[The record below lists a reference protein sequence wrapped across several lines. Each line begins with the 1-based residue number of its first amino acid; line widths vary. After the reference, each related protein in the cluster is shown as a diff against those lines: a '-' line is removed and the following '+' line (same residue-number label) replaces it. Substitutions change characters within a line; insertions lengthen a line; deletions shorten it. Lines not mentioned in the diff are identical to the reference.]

1 MNNTIRLGDKPCRI
15 ISLVP
20 SQTEL
25 LSSLGLDIEVV
36 GISKFCIHPKKWFQS
51 KERIGG
57 TKSVNI
63 EHVRSLNPDLI
74 IGNKEENSIEDIN
87 QLKEIAPVWM
97 SDIYTV
103 DDSIEMINSIA
114 EITGKSLEGNLLI
127 DQIKSSFKKLEEF
140 ISSVDFSGKSALYF
154 IWDEPSMVAGR
165 KTFIDN
171 LLEKCGFSN
180 ATSIERYPV
189 VEELVSPDFVFLS
202 SEPFPF
208 KEKHISIYQQAY
220 PNSKIVLVDGEMF
233 SWYGSRLKSAPD
245 YFIKLIKS
253 LLN

>member
-1 MNNTIRLGDKPCRI
+1 MKEYIDQMNNTIRLGDKPCRI

-114 EITGKSLEGNLLI
+114 EITGKSLEGNC
-127 DQIKSSFKKLEEF
+127 
-140 ISSVDFSGKSALYF
+140 V
-154 IWDEPSMVAGR
+154 
-165 KTFIDN
+165 
-171 LLEKCGFSN
+171 
-180 ATSIERYPV
+180 
-189 VEELVSPDFVFLS
+189 
-202 SEPFPF
+202 
-208 KEKHISIYQQAY
+208 
-220 PNSKIVLVDGEMF
+220 
-233 SWYGSRLKSAPD
+233 
-245 YFIKLIKS
+245 
-253 LLN
+253 